1 MAEFDRF
8 SPSARTALQFAR
20 AAAEHMNH
28 PSIGT
33 EHLLLGIVAEREDL
47 AGYLLSLLG
56 VTLKDVTRA
65 IVRSIGM
72 GDEPLLRK
80 LDLTQHARIA
90 LETAVLERQRL
101 GHDQIGTVHL
111 LLGILGMPTSV
122 AAKIFGRLAVDV
134 DELRSSLCSM
144 YESDG
149 VRPPVGPVLER
160 IRDAHREHG
169 DPERVRTRASLS
181 EDDVAGR
188 ARTVMR
194 FARNIAHSLDHE
206 SVGTDHLLLGFVADR
221 DCDAARVLSGFGLT
235 EKRMTLAVRFARGL
249 NSPHPGDI
257 GLPIPL
263 SPRARNAIERALIS
277 ARRRHSPASVVNS
290 VRYKGWPQKSCS
302 VDSGDLLLGILE
314 EGHGN
319 AITILQSFGLDLA
332 MVRDRTLA
340 RVDSTVGRV
349 RRDGPIPRSLWE
361 WLNQQLI
368 RRQWSLADL
377 ARESGIDRRRLRA
390 WVRGDRRP
398 SATSCDAL
406 AAAFGSDPNTVRR
419 LAGRPA
425 LIAPMPAAAEPPDAI
440 DAMRGLFDQ
449 VHWDEGRIARMTA
462 LLRTMIKNDQD
473 AQQEPHISN

>member
-1 MAEFDRF
+1 
-8 SPSARTALQFAR
+8 
-20 AAAEHMNH
+20 
-28 PSIGT
+28 
-33 EHLLLGIVAEREDL
+33 
-47 AGYLLSLLG
+47 
-56 VTLKDVTRA
+56 
-65 IVRSIGM
+65 M

-134 DELRSSLCSM
+134 DELRTSLSSM

-149 VRPPVGPVLER
+149 NRPPVGPVLER
-160 IRDAHREHG
+160 IRDAHREH
-169 DPERVRTRASLS
+169 DDLERTRTRASLS
-181 EDDVAGR
+181 EDDVGGR
-188 ARTVMR
+188 AHTVLR

-221 DCDAARVLSGFGLT
+221 DCDAARVLSGMGLT
-235 EKRMTLAVRFARGL
+235 EKRLILAVRFARGL
-249 NSPHPGDI
+249 NSPHLAEI
-257 GLPIPL
+257 GRPIPL
-263 SPRARNAIERALIS
+263 SPRAWNAIERALIS
-277 ARRRHSPASVVNS
+277 ARRRHSPARVANS
-290 VRYKGWPQKSCS
+290 VRYKGWPHKSCA
-302 VDSGDLLLGILE
+302 VDSGDVLLGILE
-314 EGHGN
+314 EGQGN

-332 MVRDRTLA
+332 LVRERTLA
-340 RVDSTVGRV
+340 RVDSTVGPA

-361 WLNQQLI
+361 WINQQLI

-377 ARESGIDRRRLRA
+377 ARENRMDRRRLRA
-390 WVRGDRRP
+390 WVRGERRP

-425 LIAPMPAAAEPPDAI
+425 IVAPKPEPAPIPAELPDAI
-440 DAMRGLFDQ
+440 EAMHALFDQ
-449 VHWDEGRIARMTA
+449 VRWDPDRIDRMTA
-462 LLRTMIKNDQD
+462 LVKRMIANDD
-473 AQQEPHISN
+473 EATAQSED

>member
-90 LETAVLERQRL
+90 LETADTERQRL
-101 GHDQIGTVHL
+101 GHDQIRRSICCWGFWVCRPLSPPRSSGDWRSTL
-111 LLGILGMPTSV
+111 TSS
-122 AAKIFGRLAVDV
+122 G
-134 DELRSSLCSM
+134 SSLCSM

-149 VRPPVGPVLER
+149 VRPPIGPVLER

-249 NSPHPGDI
+249 NSRI
-257 GLPIPL
+257 
-263 SPRARNAIERALIS
+263 RAIS
-277 ARRRHSPASVVNS
+277 ACRS
-290 VRYKGWPQKSCS
+290 RYRPGPGTRL
-302 VDSGDLLLGILE
+302 SG
-314 EGHGN
+314 
-319 AITILQSFGLDLA
+319 
-332 MVRDRTLA
+332 R
-340 RVDSTVGRV
+340 
-349 RRDGPIPRSLWE
+349 
-361 WLNQQLI
+361 
-368 RRQWSLADL
+368 
-377 ARESGIDRRRLRA
+377 
-390 WVRGDRRP
+390 
-398 SATSCDAL
+398 
-406 AAAFGSDPNTVRR
+406 
-419 LAGRPA
+419 
-425 LIAPMPAAAEPPDAI
+425 
-440 DAMRGLFDQ
+440 
-449 VHWDEGRIARMTA
+449 
-462 LLRTMIKNDQD
+462 
-473 AQQEPHISN
+473 